1 MVEPY
6 PITGALKMLEVDAEK
21 FGAGLAQ
28 VMREALAP
36 LKKQIEELQQRVKE
50 LENLTEG
57 LK

>member
-1 MVEPY
+1 
-6 PITGALKMLEVDAEK
+6 MLEIDAEK

-36 LKKQIEELQQRVKE
+36 LKEQIEQLQQRVAE
-50 LENLTEG
+50 LEELTEG